1 MLVSENGPCD
11 VKYPQNETF
20 KQGLEAQLSLGCWTP
35 FSIYGTFDHT
45 HKMAFAGAWG
55 EGGLEFVYDLGKFS
69 CSQAMKTNVF
79 QLVALQ
85 PTES

>member
-1 MLVSENGPCD
+1 
-11 VKYPQNETF
+11 
-20 KQGLEAQLSLGCWTP
+20 
-35 FSIYGTFDHT
+35 
-45 HKMAFAGAWG
+45 MAFAGAWG